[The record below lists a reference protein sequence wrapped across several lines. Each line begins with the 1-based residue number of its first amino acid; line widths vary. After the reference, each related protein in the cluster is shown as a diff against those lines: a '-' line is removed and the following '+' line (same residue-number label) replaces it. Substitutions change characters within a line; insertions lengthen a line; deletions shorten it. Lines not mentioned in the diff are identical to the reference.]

1 MRDLNRIVRSL
12 AYVLELCAFRTFFDC
27 CVNIFYGIFCT

>member
-12 AYVLELCAFRTFFDC
+12 AYVLELLVLFMLQEKTAHS
-27 CVNIFYGIFCT
+27 